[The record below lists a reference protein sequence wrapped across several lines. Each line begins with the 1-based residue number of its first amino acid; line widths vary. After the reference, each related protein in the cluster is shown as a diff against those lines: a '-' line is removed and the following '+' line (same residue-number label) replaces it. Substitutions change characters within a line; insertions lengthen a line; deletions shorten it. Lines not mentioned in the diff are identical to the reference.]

1 MAAVVI
7 VLDLSIIGCDLVSDT
22 VPLQTVPNG
31 PFAGNCRGVGLDG
44 ILVGSLADPRHA
56 WVVDVGHDTRMDVQ
70 WPFGYRARFSSGLEI
85 RDRTGQVVA
94 RGGDTIGSAWLTG
107 GGLELM
113 PPFK

>member
-56 WVVDVGHDTRMDVQ
+56 WVVDVGHDTRMDVRGRSGIAQ
-70 WPFGYRARFSSGLEI
+70 GSAQASKFGTGRARSSLAAATRLAAPG
-85 RDRTGQVVA
+85 
-94 RGGDTIGSAWLTG
+94 
-107 GGLELM
+107 
-113 PPFK
+113 